1 MNISLDGQTKMELSD
16 QLSLLAR
23 AIKLFGP
30 RGYTALARVT
40 GLSVQDVRYKVK
52 RQLLSKGLRVQ
63 IHVDHGRLGLARY
76 WLKVRFA
83 GNVEDENI
91 KLLEHFASSCYL
103 EYYGR
108 LLPKGD
114 YLACL
119 GLPPNL
125 EKRYRVFL
133 DRLVEM
139 GVFKRYELSKVSWI
153 RYLSMREDCYD
164 FRRGVW
170 RFSWDSLTGRTV
182 EDVSVEEDVI
192 SKPKLDKLDLYITAW
207 LQIDA
212 STPIPE
218 IAERLGIQ
226 YKKTLYHF
234 REHVLKRG
242 ILKRYILRWQ
252 GLEGDYSLAYLL
264 VWVKGLTE
272 GEIENVKTVFL
283 RNPFTC
289 FDTYEADK
297 GLYTAYITVPINQ
310 LQPCLNYIWKSLPN
324 VRSKISYE
332 FIDPNCSRAFTIPI
346 ELYQEGE
353 GWVFNVEKTLKEVN
367 QLLKSLR
374 KKYVVEEA
382 STGHG

>member
-1 MNISLDGQTKMELSD
+1 MSLSFNEQSKAELD
-16 QLSLLAR
+16 EQLSLLAR
-23 AIKLFGP
+23 AIKVFGP
-30 RGYTALARVT
+30 RSYTTLARVT
-40 GLSVQDVRYKVK
+40 GLSIQDVRYKVK
-52 RQLLSKGLRVQ
+52 RQLLSRGLRVQ
-63 IHVDHGRLGLARY
+63 IHVDHGKLGLARY
-76 WLKVRFA
+76 WLRVRFA
-83 GNVEDENI
+83 NNVEDENV

-114 YLACL
+114 YLVCL

-139 GVFKRYELSKVSWI
+139 GVFKRYELSRVSWI

-164 FRRGVW
+164 FRKEVW
-170 RFSWDSLTGRTV
+170 HFSWDNLPSRV
-182 EDVSVEEDVI
+182 VDDVSVEEDVI

-207 LQIDA
+207 LQVDA
-212 STPIPE
+212 SMPIPE

-226 YKKTLYHF
+226 YKKVLYHF

-272 GEIENVKTVFL
+272 AELEDVKTVFF

-289 FDTYEADK
+289 FDTYETDR
-297 GLYTAYITVPINQ
+297 GLYTAYITVPISQ
-310 LQPCLNYIWKSLPN
+310 LQPCLSYIWRNLPN
-324 VRSKISYE
+324 IRSKISHG
-332 FIDPNCSRAFTIPI
+332 FIDTKCSRAFAIPV
-346 ELYQEGE
+346 ELYQEDE
-353 GWVFNVEKTLKEVN
+353 GWVFNVEKALKGVN
-367 QLLKSLR
+367 RLLKSLKNR
-374 KKYVVEEA
+374 
-382 STGHG
+382 